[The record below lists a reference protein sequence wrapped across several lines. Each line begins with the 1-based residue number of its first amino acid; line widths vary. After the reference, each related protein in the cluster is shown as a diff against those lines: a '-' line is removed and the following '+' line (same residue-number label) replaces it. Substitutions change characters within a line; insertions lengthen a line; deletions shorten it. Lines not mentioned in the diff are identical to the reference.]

1 MIIHLVQYGL
11 VACMREMPP
20 AKWPDGHRWSS
31 DWKDVTC
38 PHCLRGRDEPYTFH
52 IDLNG
57 PSITC
62 KICGLTSFNKNDV
75 IQHYCAHCRVF
86 HDDLWP
92 PARAQLIGHPEMV
105 GAVAF
110 SMITWPPAP
119 QKPYA

>member
-31 DWKDVTC
+31 DWKDVNC
-38 PHCLRGRDEPYTFH
+38 PDCLRGKDEPYTFH

-62 KICGLTSFNKNDV
+62 KICGLTSFNNSDV
-75 IQHYCAHCRVF
+75 INHYCAHCHVS

-92 PARAQLIGHPEMV
+92 PARAQLIGHPELI
-105 GAVAF
+105 GRHR
-110 SMITWPPAP
+110 SPL
-119 QKPYA
+119 